1 MGERYA
7 CSQQSRTKRNTGI
20 NDARPN
26 PTASRSH
33 HRNGALTASYQNL
46 AYQRY
51 RSLSLNVSFGSMLSK
66 KSVFG
71 FESVAPVPEP
81 ATWFMMI
88 LGFAGIGYMTY
99 RDKPKAA
106 VLA

>member
-1 MGERYA
+1 
-7 CSQQSRTKRNTGI
+7 
-20 NDARPN
+20 
-26 PTASRSH
+26 
-33 HRNGALTASYQNL
+33 
-46 AYQRY
+46 
-51 RSLSLNVSFGSMLSK
+51 MLSK

-99 RDKPKAA
+99 RNKPKAA